1 MLIVYLR
8 KKQKHFKSIGYAYWH
23 IRYLMNV
30 KLKYAML
37 ATEQISQILPVSFV
51 RYFLITLPR

>member
-1 MLIVYLR
+1 MKILQSLSRFMLVANL
-8 KKQKHFKSIGYAYWH
+8 
-23 IRYLMNV
+23 
-30 KLKYAML
+30 KLKYTML